1 MLNSTIHTYLNE
13 TDKNCT
19 IIAEIDIA
27 HVIFS
32 CIKENSQ
39 CMPSF
44 EDMAEFIAFSLCG
57 ERKWTNTQVFHYKSH
72 WDITWYTYP
81 EDGSIEPEIIE
92 YWRKRI
98 SEVSNPVMKLRY
110 TDLVYEFTKNQKSN
124 DKFTLANSVVETT
137 IQLIETSQVCDLLW
151 QDYLQ
156 RAITMVKSFRNNLPI
171 NMITLAN
178 VMADFEERTAIDDEK
193 TGLWWYSFRLFVLD
207 LEGYSITNDFKDRL
221 IKDIHIR
228 MERLMKSES
237 IDPWAVHQ
245 AVSLLLEYYKKM
257 KNREA
262 VKTLLLDLE
271 QAFKSQ
277 SSAILSTYNL
287 TMIHSLYQDHMEFI
301 DKAHLSRIETEIQ
314 KAWWEVSWEMH
325 MIETTQEIPE
335 EEITK
340 YMHSVFWEPWSK
352 KSLSEV
358 IKAIFENFI
367 LRKDNVISSLK
378 HTTESCPFL
387 SILSCNLSNWQ
398 GIPTTIVWWVLS
410 NDIERKI
417 QHHWADILQYDIVIF
432 LWIILEEFFKRF
444 DVNEMVGEIQKS
456 PIFLSEDTNHLKRIL
471 SSYKEWDYIVTCSLS
486 IPYIESLVRETLS
499 YMKVPVLKD
508 NKEWWFDY
516 TWLGTLLDTKNKD
529 TDSIFHKFKTIY
541 WSYGED
547 VIFHLDLV
555 LTNNLWFN
563 LRNDFCHW
571 IHRHIFYKKDTAD
584 MLLFV
589 LVVFANILEAPTP
602 EGI

>member
-1 MLNSTIHTYLNE
+1 
-13 TDKNCT
+13 
-19 IIAEIDIA
+19 
-27 HVIFS
+27 
-32 CIKENSQ
+32 
-39 CMPSF
+39 MPSF

-57 ERKWTNTQVFHYKSH
+57 ERKGTNTQVFHYKSH

-137 IQLIETSQVCDLLW
+137 IQLIETSQVCDLLG

-193 TGLWWYSFRLFVLD
+193 TGLWGYSFRLFVLD

-314 KAWWEVSWEMH
+314 KAGGEVSGEMH

-340 YMHSVFWEPWSK
+340 YMHSVFGEPGSK

-387 SILSCNLSNWQ
+387 SILSCNLSNGQ
-398 GIPTTIVWWVLS
+398 GIPTTIVGGVLS

-417 QHHWADILQYDIVIF
+417 QHHGADILQ
-432 LWIILEEFFKRF
+432 
-444 DVNEMVGEIQKS
+444 
-456 PIFLSEDTNHLKRIL
+456 
-471 SSYKEWDYIVTCSLS
+471 
-486 IPYIESLVRETLS
+486 
-499 YMKVPVLKD
+499 
-508 NKEWWFDY
+508 
-516 TWLGTLLDTKNKD
+516 
-529 TDSIFHKFKTIY
+529 
-541 WSYGED
+541 
-547 VIFHLDLV
+547 
-555 LTNNLWFN
+555 
-563 LRNDFCHW
+563 
-571 IHRHIFYKKDTAD
+571 
-584 MLLFV
+584 
-589 LVVFANILEAPTP
+589 
-602 EGI
+602 